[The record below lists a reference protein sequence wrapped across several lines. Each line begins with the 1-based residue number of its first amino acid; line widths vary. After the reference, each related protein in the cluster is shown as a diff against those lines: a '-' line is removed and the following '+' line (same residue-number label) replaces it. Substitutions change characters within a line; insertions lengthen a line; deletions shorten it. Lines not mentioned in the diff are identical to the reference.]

1 MQSAQHAGRVGACF
15 LDVLS
20 CEPPA
25 AEVVF
30 ATGLAGCSRAGQVCR
45 QSCRSLQPLL
55 SRLYPHR
62 LCLLGGEILESPS
75 PFRASARVLGRV
87 HSLDASSEV
96 AASKGS
102 VAWLQELPM
111 PSCRSFMAVLACGV
125 KVYVLGGQRPTKAPG
140 FKLRHLGFHALAS
153 FDCFD
158 ADARAW
164 ESLQPMPTAR
174 RSLAAAFVDGFIYAA
189 GGSNCADRLDVVERY
204 SHKRGWETMPPLP
217 TAREGLALVSI
228 PSQIFAI
235 GGLGSSGSPLKDVE
249 VFELPSHSW
258 TKLNCMPFAFGN
270 CSAVSFGGNIYVFG
284 GYSGVGSEEAWRQ
297 NALQQFDPHAQCW
310 HALGGAS
317 LPHPRWGSAVALD
330 AEGRLFVCGGYK
342 ELRASRHVE
351 VLDLRRPHKGWR
363 PGPLLPGACAGCS
376 ATSVRLPG
384 FLRPGFL
391 R

>member
-1 MQSAQHAGRVGACF
+1 MQHVHHAASGKVTASF

-30 ATGLAGCSRAGQVCR
+30 AAGFAGCCGAAQACR
-45 QSCRSLQPLL
+45 QSWYLSLRPLL

-62 LCLLGGEILESPS
+62 LCLLGGEIVESPS
-75 PFRASARVLGRV
+75 AFRASARVLGRV
-87 HSLDASSEV
+87 HSLDASCEV
-96 AASKGS
+96 AASRGS

-125 KVYVLGGQRPTKAPG
+125 KVYVLGGQRPSKAP
-140 FKLRHLGFHALAS
+140 FKLRHLGFYPLAS

-158 ADARAW
+158 ADVQAW

-174 RSLAAAFVDGFIYAA
+174 RGLAATFVDGYIYAA
-189 GGSNCADRLDVVERY
+189 GGSNCTDRLNVLERY
-204 SHKRGWETMPPLP
+204 SSKHGWETMPPLP
-217 TAREGLALVSI
+217 TAREGLALVSL
-228 PSQIFAI
+228 SQRLFAI
-235 GGLGSSGSPLKDVE
+235 GGLGLSGAPLKDVE
-249 VFELPSHSW
+249 VFEPPSRW
-258 TKLNCMPFAFGN
+258 TKLSSMPHAFGN
-270 CSAVSFGGNIYVFG
+270 CSAVSFGGKIYVFG
-284 GYSGVGSEEAWRQ
+284 GYSGIGSEEAWRQ
-297 NALQQFDPHAQCW
+297 TALQQFDPQEQCW
-310 HALGGAS
+310 HALGGAA

-363 PGPLLPGACAGCS
+363 TGPMLPGACAGCS

-384 FLRPGFL
+384 FLR
-391 R
+391 